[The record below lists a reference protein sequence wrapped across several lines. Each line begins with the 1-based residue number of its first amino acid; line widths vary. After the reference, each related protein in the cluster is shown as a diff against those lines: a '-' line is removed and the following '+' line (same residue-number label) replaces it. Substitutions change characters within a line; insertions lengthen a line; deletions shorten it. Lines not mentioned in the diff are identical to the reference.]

1 MDTNEQVM
9 NGFQQ
14 QTVKIQWSTTIKTL
28 LVHGNR
34 LVSRSAVTHVF
45 FLFEHV
51 LRMCPSALFLNK
63 RIDLLMTNYLE
74 RDEP

>member
-1 MDTNEQVM
+1 MNKIM

-14 QTVKIQWSTTIKTL
+14 ETVKIQWSTTIKTFS
-28 LVHGNR
+28 VHGNR

-45 FLFEHV
+45 FSLFEHV
-51 LRMCPSALFLNK
+51 LRMCPSALFLYK

-74 RDEP
+74 RNEP